1 MLFFL
6 LGAAVGVFIVFI
18 VLFRV
23 FFTFGVQFYLHPAR
37 TPFKDHP
44 RNHGLPFEDVLFRSE
59 DGIPLKGWLIPLS
72 RGVPEK
78 GTVILCHGY
87 SGNKD
92 WDLDRVPFLREDGYN
107 VLLFDFRGHGESG
120 ENYTS
125 IGYFE
130 TLDLMGAVNYLK
142 NREDVN
148 PSRIFVMGVSMGA
161 AVCILTAAKSPD
173 IKAVIADSGFAS
185 LKNAFLLGLGTMG
198 FPKFLR
204 PLFASMGYRAMGR
217 HLRFPVEEAEP
228 VKFIGKVSPRPVFII
243 HGEKDSLVG
252 VENARQLHAA
262 AGEPKLLWIAEGIE
276 HAQIFAYR
284 KEEYKKR
291 VLEFLG
297 RLTE

>member
-1 MLFFL
+1 MFLFFVGFL
-6 LGAAVGVFIVFI
+6 FGLFAFGA
-18 VLFRV
+18 LFFK
-23 FFTFGVQFYLHPAR
+23 FFLTYGIQFYLHPAR

-44 RNHGLPFEDVLFRSE
+44 QNHGFPFEDVLFRSE

-72 RGVPEK
+72 RGVTEK

-142 NREDVN
+142 NREDVD

-173 IKAVIADSGFAS
+173 IKAVVADSGFAS
-185 LKNAFLLGLGTMG
+185 LRNAFLLGLGTMG

-204 PLFASMGYRAMGR
+204 PFFASAGWRAMGQ

-228 VKFIGKVSPRPVFII
+228 VRFIDKISPRPVFII

-252 VENARQLHAA
+252 VENARQLYSS
-262 AGEPKLLWIAEGIE
+262 AGDPRLLWIAEGIE

-291 VLEFLG
+291 VLEFLESATG
-297 RLTE
+297 